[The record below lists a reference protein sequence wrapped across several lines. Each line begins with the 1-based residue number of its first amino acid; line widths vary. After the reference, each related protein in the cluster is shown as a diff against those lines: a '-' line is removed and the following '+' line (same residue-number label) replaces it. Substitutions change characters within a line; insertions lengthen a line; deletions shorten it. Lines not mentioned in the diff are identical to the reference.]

1 MERDGPAAD
10 NPFGT
15 NQNGSL
21 ICVCIFTPLP
31 LLVAMDIALTSKQMD
46 ELMEAFNEKA
56 IEVGFKQGSGANV
69 VLNTRAQAGELLA
82 GHQLPH
88 RRLGPRP
95 PLAAQLQ
102 PLADRRPRD
111 RGDRAQRRQPQLRRL
126 STCELTTQES
136 ATIRAAMGARNAS
149 GAYNMSVASVLI

>member
-1 MERDGPAAD
+1 VEASGSD
-10 NPFGT
+10 NAFGST
-15 NQNGSL
+15 QNCYLSF
-21 ICVCIFTPLP
+21 VCLLMPLP
-31 LLVAMDIALTSKQMD
+31 LLVTMNIAATSTLVVELT
-46 ELMEAFNEKA
+46 EALNEKA